1 MQKTQSLKN
10 KRNLLFHKSR
20 EPCPTPALFTARGF
34 VYHARTLVL
43 ISVLPSVF
51 LYEFLSKEVPLAVY
65 DNKRSQ
71 RYSFD
76 LRQSKMLTS

>member
-20 EPCPTPALFTARGF
+20 EPCPTPALLTAGGF
-34 VYHARTLVL
+34 AHHARTLML

-51 LYEFLSKEVPLAVY
+51 LYEFSSKRGTA
-65 DNKRSQ
+65 RS
-71 RYSFD
+71 
-76 LRQSKMLTS
+76 LRQKAIAEILF